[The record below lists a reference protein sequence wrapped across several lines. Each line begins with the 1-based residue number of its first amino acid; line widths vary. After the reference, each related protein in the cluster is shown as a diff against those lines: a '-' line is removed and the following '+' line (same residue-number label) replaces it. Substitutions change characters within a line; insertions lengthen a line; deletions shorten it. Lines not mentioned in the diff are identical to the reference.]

1 MADFTEPQAPFG
13 IVSGPWDAK
22 QIGDFLSDSVIPI
35 RLATAGEW
43 PMVQSMWFRY
53 EAGRLWC
60 ATQRNSV
67 LVARLGRNPRCGFE
81 VAADQPPY
89 RGVRGYGSARIA
101 AEDGQQTLLNLID
114 RYLGQENQGLRQW
127 LLQRADDE
135 VAVVLEDLAVSTW
148 DFSGRMSPQQ

>member
-1 MADFTEPQAPFG
+1 M
-13 IVSGPWDAK
+13 
-22 QIGDFLSDSVIPI
+22 
-35 RLATAGEW
+35 
-43 PMVQSMWFRY
+43 
-53 EAGRLWC
+53 
-60 ATQRNSV
+60 
-67 LVARLGRNPRCGFE
+67 ARLGRNPRCGFE

-101 AEDGQQTLLNLID
+101 AEDGQQTLLHLLD